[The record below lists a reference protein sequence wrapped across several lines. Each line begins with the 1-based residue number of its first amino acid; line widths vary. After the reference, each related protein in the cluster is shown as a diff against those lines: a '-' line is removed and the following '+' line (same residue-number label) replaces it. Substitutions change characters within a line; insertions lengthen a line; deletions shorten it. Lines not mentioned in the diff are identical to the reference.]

1 MFVCRVAKYEYIYLS
16 SVQPWVGLV
25 TRVCCVTIPNQ
36 QLRVI
41 SRVCVVWITD
51 IFFTRAKEGLEVS
64 ENVVTWGFPR
74 WLWSCS
80 LTTPWSWSWWLKIV
94 AWLQS
99 TSCLCAWNT
108 TVKLSSLHNCNLLWI
123 KIRGKQSACI
133 CLILST
139 SLKTFR
145 KAGFLARYLRVHAC
159 FSSGV
164 QVPIPAWSIGDR
176 RDSGW

>member
-1 MFVCRVAKYEYIYLS
+1 M
-16 SVQPWVGLV
+16 
-25 TRVCCVTIPNQ
+25 T
-36 QLRVI
+36 
-41 SRVCVVWITD
+41 VVM
-51 IFFTRAKEGLEVS
+51 L
-64 ENVVTWGFPR
+64 
-74 WLWSCS
+74 

-145 KAGFLARYLRVHAC
+145 KARFLARYLRVHAL
-159 FSSGV
+159 FKRGSSADSGV
-164 QVPIPAWSIGDR
+164 IYRGPARFWVIIGLSLEGFPTGNYRGNASKSRQRQLEQHCGPMGFFYFLDTGIDCNRQSDR
-176 RDSGW
+176 RSR

>member
-1 MFVCRVAKYEYIYLS
+1 M
-16 SVQPWVGLV
+16 G
-25 TRVCCVTIPNQ
+25 
-36 QLRVI
+36 
-41 SRVCVVWITD
+41 
-51 IFFTRAKEGLEVS
+51 
-64 ENVVTWGFPR
+64 
-74 WLWSCS
+74 WSCHAS
-80 LTTPWSWSWWLKIV
+80 VLRDNTKSTAACNISCMRSLNYRYLFYSRQGGTGSVWKCGYVRLPEMTVVMLLTTPWSWSWWLKIV

-99 TSCLCAWNT
+99 TNCLCAWNT

>member
-1 MFVCRVAKYEYIYLS
+1 M
-16 SVQPWVGLV
+16 
-25 TRVCCVTIPNQ
+25 T
-36 QLRVI
+36 
-41 SRVCVVWITD
+41 VVM
-51 IFFTRAKEGLEVS
+51 L
-64 ENVVTWGFPR
+64 
-74 WLWSCS
+74 

-99 TSCLCAWNT
+99 TNCLCAWNT

-145 KAGFLARYLRVHAC
+145 KAGWRVICGFMHAFQAGFKC
-159 FSSGV
+159 RF
-164 QVPIPAWSIGDR
+164 R
-176 RDSGW
+176 RDLSGTGAILGDNWLILGGISDWELPRKRLEITIATTWAILWPNGLLLLPGHRHRLQQAIWS